1 MTETRR
7 LEIRDYAQALCMM
20 PHGGSVPGRMLLEL
34 LTENQ
39 ELRETE
45 TVAVLRTPRLAE
57 NSERE

>member
-7 LEIRDYAQALCMM
+7 QEIKDYAQALCMM

-39 ELRETE
+39 ELRETI
-45 TVAVLRTPRLAE
+45 AVLRTPNVAVP
-57 NSERE
+57 ERE